1 MELAEL
7 EEIGP
12 ELLYGLK
19 PADTAKFEFH
29 LKMLAGKGSTMGAPL
44 YSDILDKAEEIVAAE
59 RARHLGEKAR
69 EIAKSDPGWGIF

>member
-1 MELAEL
+1 
-7 EEIGP
+7 
-12 ELLYGLK
+12 
-19 PADTAKFEFH
+19 
-29 LKMLAGKGSTMGAPL
+29 MGAPL